1 MPSRMEPV
9 IIRSQPL
16 TSSSKLVPR
25 ALFHRSRRQG
35 HTRLY
40 RLPSSAKRT
49 ESKLP
54 AFPIF
59 PFVFLQPGVRSFRMD
74 DTGKVHVSGYIEP
87 NVLLKC
93 LRKNGKE
100 AHLVHWQYG
109 ECSTNLYQ
117 NNSYQNSGF
126 QRGGYQNSGYHQGGY
141 GGYDNNNGNA
151 SKWGFFQIVNHGVPY
166 HVLDDVKDATRK
178 FFALPAEEKLKYSKE
193 KSVTTSIRFG
203 TSFIPEAEKALE
215 WKDYLSLFFVSDDEA
230 ATLWPSVCRNQALE
244 YIKSSKLVV
253 KKLLMILLNGLNVKE
268 IDEAKESKLMGSKR
282 INLNYY
288 PKCPNPELTVG
299 VGRHS
304 DVSTLT
310 ILLQDEIGGLY
321 VRNMDTMKWIHVPP
335 VSGSLVINV
344 GDALQIISNGKYKS
358 VEHRVSANGSSNR
371 ISVPIFVNPRPS
383 DVIGPL
389 QELIDSGEKPLYKNV
404 VYSDYVKHF
413 FRKAHDGKA
422 TIDFAKM
429 KAILRKDKCLAAI
442 GERPAEVTDY
452 SKWDEM
458 DGNAIANLHLALAD
472 GVLSSIEEK
481 EKRQKEI
488 WE

>member
-1 MPSRMEPV
+1 MCNW
-9 IIRSQPL
+9 
-16 TSSSKLVPR
+16 
-25 ALFHRSRRQG
+25 
-35 HTRLY
+35 
-40 RLPSSAKRT
+40 
-49 ESKLP
+49 
-54 AFPIF
+54 
-59 PFVFLQPGVRSFRMD
+59 D
-74 DTGKVHVSGYIEP
+74 DP
-87 NVLLKC
+87 NVAKDIC
-93 LRKNGKE
+93 D
-100 AHLVHWQYG
+100 A
-109 ECSTNLYQ
+109 
-117 NNSYQNSGF
+117 
-126 QRGGYQNSGYHQGGY
+126 
-141 GGYDNNNGNA
+141 A
-151 SKWGFFQIVNHGVPY
+151 SKWGFFLIVNHGVPY

-193 KSVTTSIRFG
+193 KSVTNSIRFG
-203 TSFIPEAEKALE
+203 TSFTPEAEKALE

-422 TIDFAKM
+422 TIDFAK
-429 KAILRKDKCLAAI
+429 
-442 GERPAEVTDY
+442 V
-452 SKWDEM
+452 
-458 DGNAIANLHLALAD
+458 
-472 GVLSSIEEK
+472 
-481 EKRQKEI
+481 
-488 WE
+488 